1 MNDTT
6 QPIPVKL
13 TRAQKFE
20 QDLRDAGFRIIER
33 TPEELERQ
41 VDEAIE
47 RVGNEMC
54 GIWPMDDTTQPE
66 PSEPSESDIEF
77 FKVLLAACH
86 AEHEANPSERTRENI
101 AICEAILL
109 DGGELPDLNE
119 PFADDEESNRAEEEV
134 DELTLTAIH
143 EAGHA
148 VCRVIEGL
156 SLLKVTIRPT
166 STALGKCIIG
176 PLPFQ
181 FTSPEKLRARIRSG
195 LAGYIAESIF
205 YPRQVDPEGAQ
216 DDFDTVDGLLQR
228 LFPKGAGVN
237 EFSAIYDETETLLR
251 TEPNLSAIRLVAAEL
266 LKHTTISGKRV
277 RALVSQVHADQ
288 ATEAAR
294 PGA

>member
-6 QPIPVKL
+6 QPIPVEL
-13 TRAQKFE
+13 TQAERFE
-20 QDLRDAGFRIIER
+20 QDLRDAGFTIIER

-47 RVGNEMC
+47 RFENERC
-54 GIWPMDDTTQPE
+54 GIWPMDDTTQPD

-77 FKVLLAACH
+77 FKAVLADCY
-86 AEHEANPSERTRENI
+86 AEHEASPSERTRENI

-119 PFADDEESNRAEEEV
+119 PFADDEESNRAEEEEV

-148 VCRVIEGL
+148 VCQVIEGL
-156 SLLKVTIRPT
+156 SLWKVTIRPT
-166 STALGKCIIG
+166 STALGKCITG

-181 FTSPEKLRARIRSG
+181 FTNPKQLRARIRSG

-205 YPRQVDPEGAQ
+205 YPRLVDLEGAQ
-216 DDFDTVDGLLQR
+216 DDLDTVDGLLQR

-237 EFSAIYDETETLLR
+237 EFAAVYEETETLLR
-251 TEPNLSAIRLVAAEL
+251 AEPNLSAIRLVATEL

-277 RALVSQVHADQ
+277 RALVSQARADQ
-288 ATEAAR
+288 ATEGLER
-294 PGA
+294 